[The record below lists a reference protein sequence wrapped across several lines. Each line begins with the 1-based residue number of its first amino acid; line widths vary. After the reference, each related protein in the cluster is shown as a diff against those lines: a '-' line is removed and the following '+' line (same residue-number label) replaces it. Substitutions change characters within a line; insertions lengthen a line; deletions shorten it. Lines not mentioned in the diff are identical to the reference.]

1 MTIDII
7 LINYGHAHCK
17 VLLLGQTLATKV
29 EANDRHALG
38 AEPILYLGCMTIHSE
53 SLMSPQH
60 PAMNVMQFWSS
71 LWIHW
76 LHLRLNSD
84 EARNWRP
91 PRHPLCWILILII
104 EAVPRL
110 LQQRI
115 SLEEKRRD
123 QAIEQLTT
131 FMTDAINTV
140 SNRMEEPWL
149 QLTETFWIFL
159 NYVRWRE
166 CILR

>member
-1 MTIDII
+1 MTIDIG
-7 LINYGHAHCK
+7 LINHGLAHCK
-17 VLLLGQTLATKV
+17 VFPFAWADTCDKGWSKWSTRPWCG
-29 EANDRHALG
+29 ANLVFGLHDNPLVNQH
-38 AEPILYLGCMTIHSE
+38 E

-60 PAMNVMQFWSS
+60 PAMNVMQFTRS
-71 LWIHW
+71 
-76 LHLRLNSD
+76 
-84 EARNWRP
+84 WRP
-91 PRHPLCWILILII
+91 PRHPLCWILIQMI
-104 EAVPRL
+104 EVVPRL

>member
-7 LINYGHAHCK
+7 LINYGHAHCWADTCDK
-17 VLLLGQTLATKV
+17 GWSKWSTCPWCG
-29 EANDRHALG
+29 ANLVFGLHDNPLVNQH
-38 AEPILYLGCMTIHSE
+38 E

-159 NYVRWRE
+159 NYVRRRE
-166 CILR
+166 CMLR